1 MAATVLGTSH
11 LYGVEGTV
19 SNTTVLKFD
28 VKQSCAN
35 VASTEDES
43 GKVIERR
50 YDDVTYD
57 ATITLRL
64 RTSYTLPA
72 IASTLTYNSIVYEIV
87 EHTKNTVNKGFR
99 ELSMTLKKSEGVTYA

>member
-1 MAATVLGTSH
+1 MAATVLGTAH

-35 VASTEDES
+35 VSATEDEN

-50 YDDVTYD
+50 YDDITYD

-64 RTSYTLPA
+64 RTSYTLPS
-72 IASTLTYNSIVYEIV
+72 IGSTLTYNSVVYEVV

-99 ELSMTLKKSEGVTYA
+99 ELSMTLKKSEGITYS